1 MKYLTIALFLLIT
14 TLGCKEE
21 PKPTVVLPT
30 NLVVKLELQAGV
42 PGKVNVTAT
51 ADNENFYTIIF
62 NDEPNSVTKEVND
75 GKASHTY
82 KASGTYII
90 TVRAHALAANF
101 IESNDTIVV
110 NIDPTTTADG
120 RPLKGYTTPISQL
133 GYTLVWNDEF
143 EGSSLNENDWNYEI
157 GAGGW
162 GNNELQYYR
171 KENTTV
177 KDGFLSI
184 EAKKQSAGSS
194 MYTSSRL
201 TTQRKRNFK
210 YGRVDIR
217 AALPEG
223 QGMWPALWM
232 LGESFSTV
240 GWPACGEIDIMEMIG
255 GTSNGRS
262 DKTTHGTIHWEGNN
276 KDHASYGNSK
286 TISKKLSEEFHVY
299 SIVWNANS
307 INWYFDDVLFNTA
320 DIKPT
325 ALNEFRE
332 NFFFI
337 MNVAVGGDWP
347 GSPDQT
353 TVFPQKMWIDYVRM
367 YQ

>member
-1 MKYLTIALFLLIT
+1 MKHLTLALFLFSTI
-14 TLGCKEE
+14 LGCKED
-21 PKPTVVLPT
+21 PKPEVMLPS
-30 NLVVKLELQAGV
+30 NLVVKLALQDGV
-42 PGKVNVTAT
+42 PGRVNVIAT
-51 ADNENFYTIIF
+51 AVNENFYTIIF
-62 NDEPNSVTKEVND
+62 NDGLNTETKEVND

-82 KASGTYII
+82 GESGTYVI

-101 IESNDTIVV
+101 IESNDTIVIH
-110 NIDPTTTADG
+110 IDPTTTSDG
-120 RPLKGYTTPISQL
+120 RPLKGYATPLSQP
-133 GYTLVWNDEF
+133 GYSLVWNDEF
-143 EGSSLNENDWNYEI
+143 EGSSLNENDWNFEI

-162 GNNELQYYR
+162 GNSELQYYR

-184 EAKKQSAGSS
+184 EAKKQSSGSS
-194 MYTSSRL
+194 IYTSSRL
-201 TTQRKRNFK
+201 TTKGKRNFK

-232 LGESFSTV
+232 LGENISSI

-262 DKTTHGTIHWEGNN
+262 DRTTHGTIHWEGNN
-276 KDHASYGNSK
+276 KDHASYGTSK
-286 TISKKLSEEFHVY
+286 TIAKKLSEEFHVY
-299 SIVWNANS
+299 SIVWDANS
-307 INWYFDDVLFNTA
+307 IKWYFDDVQFNTA
-320 DIKPT
+320 DIKPSS
-325 ALNEFRE
+325 LSEFHE

-347 GSPDQT
+347 GSPDET
-353 TVFPQKMWIDYVRM
+353 TVFPQKMWVDYIRM

>member
-1 MKYLTIALFLLIT
+1 
-14 TLGCKEE
+14 
-21 PKPTVVLPT
+21 V
-30 NLVVKLELQAGV
+30 
-42 PGKVNVTAT
+42 
-51 ADNENFYTIIF
+51 
-62 NDEPNSVTKEVND
+62 
-75 GKASHTY
+75 
-82 KASGTYII
+82 
-90 TVRAHALAANF
+90 
-101 IESNDTIVV
+101 
-110 NIDPTTTADG
+110 DG
-120 RPLKGYTTPISQL
+120 RPLKGYTTPISQP
-133 GYTLVWNDEF
+133 GYALVWNDEF

-232 LGESFSTV
+232 LGESISTV

-299 SIVWNANS
+299 SIVWDANS

-337 MNVAVGGDWP
+337 MNVAVGGNWP

-353 TVFPQKMWIDYVRM
+353 TVFPQKMWVDYVRM

>member
-299 SIVWNANS
+299 SIVWDANS

>member
-110 NIDPTTTADG
+110 NIDTTTTADG

-232 LGESFSTV
+232 LGESISTV

-337 MNVAVGGDWP
+337 MNVAVGGNWP

>member
-30 NLVVKLELQAGV
+30 NLLVKLELQAGV

-101 IESNDTIVV
+101 IESKDTIVV

-120 RPLKGYTTPISQL
+120 RPLKGYTTPISQP

-232 LGESFSTV
+232 LGESISTV

-299 SIVWNANS
+299 SIVWDANS

-337 MNVAVGGDWP
+337 MNVAVGGNWP

-353 TVFPQKMWIDYVRM
+353 TVFPQKMWVDYVRM